1 MNKINCLILA
11 AGKHKNNDAACSL
24 WTFSNGKSIL
34 DWQYHTLN
42 LAIDNPSIQI
52 AIGYKY
58 EEVVKKYK
66 NLNFCRIKNW
76 EEGNSL
82 QSFLEAD
89 FSLSDSLLVMYGD
102 TVFRYES
109 IRELLRVNEDIVIGV
124 DSKWKSRFT
133 DRSFDDIKIAEKIE
147 TPNEGTLEYTG
158 LIKFSPKV
166 LKFIKENNNS
176 LKDKT
181 FLDLISLL
189 KTSGFNMEFYE

>member
-11 AGKHKNNDAACSL
+11 AGKHKNNETACSL

-82 QSFLEAD
+82 RSLLEAD
-89 FSLSDSLLVMYGD
+89 FSLSDTLLVMYGD

-109 IRELLRVNEDIVIGV
+109 IRELLKVNEDIVIGV
-124 DSKWKSRFT
+124 DSKWS
-133 DRSFDDIKIAEKIE
+133 KIH
-147 TPNEGTLEYTG
+147 
-158 LIKFSPKV
+158 
-166 LKFIKENNNS
+166 
-176 LKDKT
+176 
-181 FLDLISLL
+181 
-189 KTSGFNMEFYE
+189 